1 MQIKTNSLKQFEDSD
16 KTLIKEGEEYSFS
29 AAELLKQVEEVG
41 DISLIKGA
49 YDSAEAKSRELS
61 GLSDE
66 EIAAV
71 IVRLDFQKAQMI
83 AQQAAAVK
91 QLEIKDRYS
100 EISENLKFEVMLM
113 GSLMTDKQKA
123 ENKYLQAINKSAE
136 AYEKS
141 AASADAQLRTGLL
154 NQIKGDPGVQGLVKT
169 SLGLEEGS
177 SFQDISEQVGSLSGK
192 DLEEKLREIAGDKGT
207 GDSMRRAI
215 LDLLTVEIDKRQNI
229 LEIAEKTKTNSKDQA
244 TREQKIN
251 NILAGRSQIIKD
263 LKRKNSMSSEDLRSS
278 QKIRGFTE
286 KVAAARRLNAV
297 GPGYQTNRERENF
310 AMSEK
315 GFGLESQ
322 IKTLKENQKKSIGEL
337 NTKKEEFNQ
346 VVDQDKLKDLRQNKK
361 DAEDY
366 SEPLLISDQDLE
378 LLNKLEKLDAE
389 RIKKLEEIEQKIKN
403 INSETEKEVASETKL
418 LEKEKERLEIKRK
431 HETGP
436 GAFGR
441 GFRDTADEM
450 GDTIETFNHKLGN
463 TVAVNFRDGIAEAM
477 KVGLNG
483 ADDLGDALMNIAGNF
498 LSAIQDAFLQN
509 AANAIVSKIPMPSGN
524 YTGGAIRNYSRG
536 GGVPAMVS
544 DGEYVMNS
552 KAVNKYGG
560 SFMHGLNAGGNIPG
574 FSEGGAAPGS
584 ALAANF
590 GGGRG
595 VASGRSYQS
604 KAMSGFFYS
613 QSGNVGIG
621 EDKDLL
627 LGELAAEE
635 EARRA
640 AAAKKA
646 KKKALW
652 KQLIGTALSA
662 GISYGVSGG
671 FSGGGAKIGMG
682 SETLNRM
689 PESAFNFDGDPV
701 VDGMATR
708 LGNPY
713 GQYNGG
719 PIRKYASGGHIAG
732 KSGIDQIPAMLSEGE
747 YVIRSSSARQIGKP
761 MLDQINAGKFN
772 DGGSVSPI
780 NSSSESA
787 TSGGST
793 NNINISIN
801 MGSEKFKGG
810 SNSENSNQNSADKSS
825 EHEKSLKLGERV
837 KQQVI
842 SVIVEEKRPGGLLA
856 G

>member
-1 MQIKTNSLKQFEDSD
+1 MQITAQR
-16 KTLIKEGEEYSFS
+16 
-29 AAELLKQVEEVG
+29 A
-41 DISLIKGA
+41 
-49 YDSAEAKSRELS
+49 
-61 GLSDE
+61 
-66 EIAAV
+66 IA
-71 IVRLDFQKAQMI
+71 M
-83 AQQAAAVK
+83 K
-91 QLEIKDRYS
+91 QLEIKGHFS
-100 EISENLKFEVMLM
+100 ELSDNLKFQVTLM

-136 AYEKS
+136 AYKKS
-141 AASADAQLRTGLL
+141 AASADGQLRTGLL
-154 NQIKGDPGVQGLVKT
+154 NQIKGSADVQGLIKK
-169 SLGLEEGS
+169 SLGLKTGAQ
-177 SFQDISEQVGSLSGK
+177 FQDISDKVGSLTGDQMVEK
-192 DLEEKLREIAGDKGT
+192 LEEIAADQGT
-207 GDSMRRAI
+207 GDSMRKAI
-215 LDLLTVEIDKRQNI
+215 NDLLTVEIDKRQNI
-229 LEIAEKTKTNSKDQA
+229 LDIAKKTKTNSTDQA
-244 TREQKIN
+244 TREKKIN

-263 LKRKNSMSSEDLRSS
+263 LERKNRMSSEDLRSS

-286 KVAAARRLNAV
+286 KVAAAERLNAV
-297 GPGYQTNRERENF
+297 GPGYQTKREREDFIIN
-310 AMSEK
+310 EK
-315 GFGLESQ
+315 GFGLESK
-322 IKTLKENQKKSIGEL
+322 ITTLGENRDKTLAGL
-337 NTKKEEFNQ
+337 GA
-346 VVDQDKLKDLRQNKK
+346 DKLGYEMDNQRLDQLTTIKD
-361 DAEDY
+361 EDF
-366 SEPLLISDQDLE
+366 ISKGEFRELE
-378 LLNKLEKLDAE
+378 ALVASTEE
-389 RIKKLEEIEQKIKN
+389 RKKKLEEIEQKIKN
-403 INSETEKEVASETKL
+403 INSETDSEISKAETL
-418 LEKEKERLEIKRK
+418 LKKEKERLEIKRK

-441 GFRDTADEM
+441 GFRETADEM
-450 GDTIETFNHKLGN
+450 GDTIETFNHELGN

-483 ADDLGDALMNIAGNF
+483 ADDLGDALMSVASNF
-498 LSAIQDAFLQN
+498 LGAIQNAFLQN
-509 AANAIVSKIPMPSGN
+509 AANAIVSRIPMPSGN

-595 VASGRSYQS
+595 VASVRSYQS

-627 LGELAAEE
+627 LGELAEE
-635 EARRA
+635 ERQRQA

-652 KQLIGTALSA
+652 RQLIGTALSA
-662 GISYGVSGG
+662 GISYGVSGAFSKTTG
-671 FSGGGAKIGMG
+671 NGSGGIVPGTESSLAIGRY
-682 SETLNRM
+682 L
-689 PESAFNFDGDPV
+689 
-701 VDGMATR
+701 
-708 LGNPY
+708 
-713 GQYNGG
+713 GG

-761 MLDQINAGKFN
+761 MLDRINAGKFN

-787 TSGGST
+787 TSEGST

-801 MGSEKFKGG
+801 MGGEKFKGG
-810 SNSENSNQNSADKSS
+810 SDSS
-825 EHEKSLKLGERV
+825 EGSNESSQGKSDEEQKALKLGERV
-837 KQQVI
+837 KQQVV
-842 SVIVEEKRPGGLLA
+842 SVIIEEKRPGGLLA
-856 G
+856 D

>member
-1 MQIKTNSLKQFEDSD
+1 MRKAIN
-16 KTLIKEGEEYSFS
+16 
-29 AAELLKQVEEVG
+29 ELLTLEVE
-41 DISLIKGA
+41 
-49 YDSAEAKSRELS
+49 
-61 GLSDE
+61 
-66 EIAAV
+66 
-71 IVRLDFQKAQMI
+71 
-83 AQQAAAVK
+83 
-91 QLEIKDRYS
+91 
-100 EISENLKFEVMLM
+100 
-113 GSLMTDKQKA
+113 
-123 ENKYLQAINKSAE
+123 
-136 AYEKS
+136 
-141 AASADAQLRTGLL
+141 
-154 NQIKGDPGVQGLVKT
+154 
-169 SLGLEEGS
+169 
-177 SFQDISEQVGSLSGK
+177 
-192 DLEEKLREIAGDKGT
+192 
-207 GDSMRRAI
+207 
-215 LDLLTVEIDKRQNI
+215 KRQNI
-229 LEIAEKTKTNSKDQA
+229 LDIAEKTKTNSTDQA

-263 LKRKNSMSSEDLRSS
+263 LERKNRMSSEGLRSS

-286 KVAAARRLNAV
+286 QVAAAKRLNAV
-297 GPGYQTNRERENF
+297 GPGYQTKRERENF
-310 AMSEK
+310 TMSEK

-322 IKTLKENQKKSIGEL
+322 ITTLKENRDKTLAGL
-337 NTKKEEFNQ
+337 GA
-346 VVDQDKLKDLRQNKK
+346 DKLGYEMDDQRLAALDSQVDSGNISSFSP
-361 DAEDY
+361 EDVKEY
-366 SEPLLISDQDLE
+366 ETLVAST
-378 LLNKLEKLDAE
+378 KE
-389 RIKKLEEIEQKIKN
+389 RAKKLEEIEQKIKN
-403 INSETEKEVASETKL
+403 INSETDSEISKAKTL

-441 GFRDTADEM
+441 GFRDTAKEM
-450 GDTIETFNHKLGN
+450 GDSIETFNHELGN

-498 LSAIQDAFLQN
+498 LSAIQNAFLQN

-574 FSEGGAAPGS
+574 FSKGGAAPGS

-652 KQLIGTALSA
+652 RQLIGTVLSA

-671 FSGGGAKIGMG
+671 FSNSFKPGSTGDYLKSSGRLSSGHRSAVDLQTGA
-682 SETLNRM
+682 
-689 PESAFNFDGDPV
+689 A
-701 VDGMATR
+701 MAAYR
-708 LGNPY
+708 
-713 GQYNGG
+713 GG
-719 PIRKYASGGHIAG
+719 PIRKYASGGHISG

-761 MLDQINAGKFN
+761 MLDRINAGKFN

-801 MGSEKFKGG
+801 MGGEKFKGG
-810 SNSENSNQNSADKSS
+810 SNSEDSNQNSADKSS
-825 EHEKSLKLGERV
+825 EHQKSLKLGEKV

>member
-1 MQIKTNSLKQFEDSD
+1 MKDQRLAHLDNETYSGFNIFHED
-16 KTLIKEGEEYSFS
+16 IEEY
-29 AAELLKQVEEVG
+29 
-41 DISLIKGA
+41 
-49 YDSAEAKSRELS
+49 
-61 GLSDE
+61 
-66 EIAAV
+66 
-71 IVRLDFQKAQMI
+71 KAL
-83 AQQAAAVK
+83 V
-91 QLEIKDRYS
+91 
-100 EISENLKFEVMLM
+100 
-113 GSLMTDKQKA
+113 
-123 ENKYLQAINKSAE
+123 
-136 AYEKS
+136 
-141 AASADAQLRTGLL
+141 AST
-154 NQIKGDPGVQGLVKT
+154 K
-169 SLGLEEGS
+169 E
-177 SFQDISEQVGSLSGK
+177 
-192 DLEEKLREIAGDKGT
+192 
-207 GDSMRRAI
+207 RA
-215 LDLLTVEIDKRQNI
+215 
-229 LEIAEKTKTNSKDQA
+229 
-244 TREQKIN
+244 
-251 NILAGRSQIIKD
+251 
-263 LKRKNSMSSEDLRSS
+263 
-278 QKIRGFTE
+278 
-286 KVAAARRLNAV
+286 
-297 GPGYQTNRERENF
+297 
-310 AMSEK
+310 
-315 GFGLESQ
+315 
-322 IKTLKENQKKSIGEL
+322 
-337 NTKKEEFNQ
+337 
-346 VVDQDKLKDLRQNKK
+346 
-361 DAEDY
+361 
-366 SEPLLISDQDLE
+366 
-378 LLNKLEKLDAE
+378 
-389 RIKKLEEIEQKIKN
+389 KKLEEIEQKIKN
-403 INSETEKEVASETKL
+403 INSDTDSEIDKAKTL
-418 LEKEKERLEIKRK
+418 LDLEKERLENKRK

-441 GFRDTADEM
+441 GFRDTAKEM
-450 GDTIETFNHKLGN
+450 GDSIETFNHELGN